1 MPRSLSDDL
10 LVRLMEWRKRAAR
23 SAAKGAELVYLPPY
37 SPDLNP
43 IEQIFARLKVL
54 LRKST
59 GRTVS
64 ILWAAIGTLLESF
77 QPDECTNDFR
87 HAAYDSN

>member
-1 MPRSLSDDL
+1 
-10 LVRLMEWRKRAAR
+10 MEEADGTIRGERR
-23 SAAKGAELVYLPPY
+23 RTGLSAAVLPG
-37 SPDLNP
+37 LNP

-54 LRKST
+54 RRKSAA
-59 GRTVS
+59 RTVS